1 MKSNSEPEKRMRSST
16 TRLTVF
22 GCEPDEIE
30 LFQKLSPHFRVTPVL
45 IDLNISED
53 TAVLAKGSRCISVGH
68 KAVLSRSTI
77 AAIKKVGVKCII
89 TRSVG
94 YNHIDLNAAK
104 EMNIIVENTLYSP
117 GSVADYTLML
127 ILMALRGAKATIVNV
142 EKSDFRLNTMRGKE
156 LRDLTVGVI
165 GNGQIGKAV
174 IDRLHGFGC
183 KVLSCDKET
192 INSSFG
198 EILKNSDILTL
209 HLPLDETNHHLISYS
224 EIEQMKQGAILI
236 NTARG
241 GLIDTKALI
250 EGLEKGKLGGA
261 ALDVLEGEEG
271 IFYTDCTNKGFENSY
286 LSQLKQMPNV
296 MITPHTAY
304 YTDQALY
311 DIVEHTLMSCEKFER
326 KYIK

>member
-1 MKSNSEPEKRMRSST
+1 MKSNNEAEVQMKLNT

-30 LFQKLSPHFRVTPVL
+30 VFQKLSPHFRVRPVL
-45 IDLNISED
+45 IDLNITED
-53 TAVLAKGSRCISVGH
+53 TAVLARGSQCISVGH
-68 KAVLSRSTI
+68 KTVLSRSTI
-77 AAIKKVGVKCII
+77 AAIKKAGVKCII

-127 ILMALRGAKATIVNV
+127 ILMALRGAKSTIINV
-142 EKSDFRLNTMRGKE
+142 EKSDFRLNTLRGKE

-174 IDRLHGFGC
+174 IERLQGFGC

-192 INSSFG
+192 MDSSFA

-241 GLIDTKALI
+241 GLIDTNALI
-250 EGLEKGKLGGA
+250 EALEKGKLGGA

-271 IFYTDCTNKGFENSY
+271 IFYTDCTNKGYENSY
-286 LSQLKQMPNV
+286 LSRLKQMSNV
-296 MITPHTAY
+296 IITPHTAY

-311 DIVEHTLMSCEKFER
+311 DIVEHTLLSCRKIER
-326 KYIK
+326 K

>member
-1 MKSNSEPEKRMRSST
+1 MKSNNEAEVQMKPNT

-30 LFQKLSPHFRVTPVL
+30 VFQRLSPHFRVRPVL
-45 IDLNISED
+45 IDLNITED
-53 TAVLAKGSRCISVGH
+53 TAVLARGSQCISVGH
-68 KAVLSRSTI
+68 KTVLSRSTI
-77 AAIKKVGVKCII
+77 AAIKKAGVKCII

-127 ILMALRGAKATIVNV
+127 ILMALRGAKSTIINV
-142 EKSDFRLNTMRGKE
+142 EKSDFRLNTLRGKE
-156 LRDLTVGVI
+156 LRDLTVGII
-165 GNGQIGKAV
+165 GSGQIGKAV
-174 IDRLHGFGC
+174 IERLQGFGC

-192 INSSFG
+192 MDSSFA

-209 HLPLDETNHHLISYS
+209 HLPLDEINHHLISYP

-250 EGLEKGKLGGA
+250 EALEKGKLGGA
-261 ALDVLEGEEG
+261 GLDVLEGEEG
-271 IFYTDCTNKGFENSY
+271 IFYTDCTNKGYENTY
-286 LSQLKQMPNV
+286 LSRLKQMSNV
-296 MITPHTAY
+296 IITPHTAY
-304 YTDQALY
+304 YTNQALY
-311 DIVEHTLMSCEKFER
+311 DIVEHTLMSCRKIER
-326 KYIK
+326 K